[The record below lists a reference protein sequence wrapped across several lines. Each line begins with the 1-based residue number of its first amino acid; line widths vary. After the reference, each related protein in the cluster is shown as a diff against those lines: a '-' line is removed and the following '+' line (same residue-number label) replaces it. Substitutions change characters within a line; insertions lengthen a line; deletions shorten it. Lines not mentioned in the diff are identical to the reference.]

1 MTGQQGRHQ
10 HKVIVITGASS
21 GIGKQVAIDF
31 AKEGVKGV
39 AIVARNRDRL
49 NELAMEIQDTCECL
63 VCPCDVSDKSAV
75 ISMARNVLDK
85 FGNVDV
91 LVNNAGY
98 GILGKVQVQSIEEIE
113 SITATNYLGD
123 SW

>member
-39 AIVARNRDRL
+39 AIVLETESRL
-49 NELAMEIQDTCECL
+49 NGAGH
-63 VCPCDVSDKSAV
+63 
-75 ISMARNVLDK
+75 
-85 FGNVDV
+85 GN
-91 LVNNAGY
+91 
-98 GILGKVQVQSIEEIE
+98 SR
-113 SITATNYLGD
+113 
-123 SW
+123 

>member
-10 HKVIVITGASS
+10 DKVIVITGASS

-49 NELAMEIQDTCECL
+49 NELAI
-63 VCPCDVSDKSAV
+63 
-75 ISMARNVLDK
+75 
-85 FGNVDV
+85 GN
-91 LVNNAGY
+91 
-98 GILGKVQVQSIEEIE
+98 SR
-113 SITATNYLGD
+113 
-123 SW
+123 